1 MLYNLL
7 DHRSQTSRHYSPLRD
22 FTSVLGI
29 YLATFLAITTTSIL
43 TTVIVLHIHHMGDR
57 KVPRFVRKLVF
68 DGLARMLC
76 MNNLCQK
83 YGTSRCHGKNSPMET
98 SLTSTLLSSSR
109 NPSLI
114 RDPHRSRPSPQDRR
128 RPHISNGKVVI
139 GMKKSLSETE
149 DKMVQQVMVQ
159 RNYVLDEILMHIKA
173 FTQERFSNEQQA
185 ETKQEWIAVA
195 KVLDRFF
202 MCMFITSI
210 ALSSFLILIVLP
222 MSKTKLEPI

>member
-1 MLYNLL
+1 MVHL
-7 DHRSQTSRHYSPLRD
+7 TSSFLCY
-22 FTSVLGI
+22 VLGI

-43 TTVIVLHIHHMGDR
+43 TTVIVLHVHHMGNR
-57 KVPRFVRKLVF
+57 EVPRFVKKLVF

-76 MNNLCQK
+76 MNNLCDK
-83 YGTSRCHGKNSPMET
+83 YGTSKCYGRSTPMEA
-98 SLTSTLLSSSR
+98 SLTSTVLSSSR

-114 RDPHRSRPSPQDRR
+114 RDVHRPRPSPQDRR
-128 RPHISNGKVVI
+128 KPPINNGKVVV

-173 FTQERFSNEQQA
+173 FTQERISNEQQA

-202 MCMFITSI
+202 MCMFIMSI

-222 MSKTKLEPI
+222 MSKTQLEPIYS